1 MTYFIDTNVFLR
13 VLIKEDPQ
21 SFNAGVNLLKKIKDG
36 GLKAVTSSLV
46 LTEIG
51 WTLKSFYKFEKEQV
65 IRAIKSII
73 SLHGLAII
81 DEINWLYALD
91 LYTSKKVKLID
102 CLIASK
108 KEIREKKWLVVT
120 YDKDFQKLG
129 IRNAT
134 PAEI

>member
-21 SFNAGVNLLKKIKDG
+21 SFNAGVDLLKKIKDG
-36 GLKAVTSSLV
+36 GLKAATSSLV
-46 LTEIG
+46 LAEIG
-51 WTLKSFYKFEKEQV
+51 WTLTSFYKFEKEKV
-65 IRAIKSII
+65 VRAIKSII
-73 SLHGLAII
+73 SLHGLVII
-81 DEINWLYALD
+81 DGTDWLYALD
-91 LYTSKKVKLID
+91 LYASKKVKLID